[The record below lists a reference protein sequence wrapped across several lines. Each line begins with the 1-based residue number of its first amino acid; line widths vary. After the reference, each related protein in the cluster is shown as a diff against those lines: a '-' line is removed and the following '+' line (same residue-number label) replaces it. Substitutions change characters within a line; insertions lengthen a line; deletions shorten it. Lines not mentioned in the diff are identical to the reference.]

1 MKFEVGNKVLFK
13 KDNQK
18 GIIIKV
24 NSPYMYT
31 VLTDDGFEIM
41 VSIDNLVKVVSGS
54 DKINSYGTIFSSKE
68 SNVHLRKSKKN
79 QKRKN
84 TLKVDLHIELLSDN
98 YHYLDNFEIV
108 QIQINECYKSVEKA
122 LNSDI
127 YKLEIIHGI
136 GEGVLRNEV
145 HAILR
150 KYNLRFYLSKDGG
163 ATEIFL

>member
-18 GIIIKV
+18 GIVIKV
-24 NSPYMYT
+24 NSPYMFT

-54 DKINSYGTIFSSKE
+54 DKINSYGTFFFSKDSE
-68 SNVHLRKSKKN
+68 VPLRKPQKN
-79 QKRKN
+79 QKRRN

-108 QIQINECYKSVEKA
+108 QIQINECYKSIEKA
-122 LNSDI
+122 LSSDI
-127 YKLEIIHGI
+127 YKLEIVHGI

>member
-18 GIIIKV
+18 GIVIKV
-24 NSPYMYT
+24 NSPYMFT

-54 DKINSYGTIFSSKE
+54 DKINSYGTFFFSKDSE
-68 SNVHLRKSKKN
+68 VPLRKPQKN
-79 QKRKN
+79 QKRRN

-108 QIQINECYKSVEKA
+108 QIQINELSQVCKYHYLVLSQYFYNIHLFVFEQFQNYPSNDNY
-122 LNSDI
+122 L
-127 YKLEIIHGI
+127 III
-136 GEGVLRNEV
+136 QYVNQL
-145 HAILR
+145 
-150 KYNLRFYLSKDGG
+150 
-163 ATEIFL
+163 

>member
-1 MKFEVGNKVLFK
+1 
-13 KDNQK
+13 
-18 GIIIKV
+18 
-24 NSPYMYT
+24 
-31 VLTDDGFEIM
+31 
-41 VSIDNLVKVVSGS
+41 
-54 DKINSYGTIFSSKE
+54 
-68 SNVHLRKSKKN
+68 VHLRKSKKN

-108 QIQINECYKSVEKA
+108 QIQINECYKSIEKA